1 MVKIPAS
8 AYGLGLSDSD
18 AEDEPALP
26 KRVKIDD
33 GIKEGICLTPEAED
47 GSKKGKSLQ
56 RTVSWHDDFLTPYHE
71 DHDINVLPLELLYID
86 GEPVDKIL
94 GHKSKLSLGYGT
106 YNIQIVDA
114 IFLPDANTGGSF
126 KIRVDMIRTEPK
138 QQFQSYIFNVL
149 CKNRLRI
156 GEPSFDG
163 RRKVTQL
170 KDFTGGEVPLGHFL
184 DEVLENLTECVFDTL
199 IFPDDEADD
208 KTPVKPPAW
217 RVEPNTGKEVAYA
230 DYNQL
235 GDRLYKLKK
244 SYEAKDRLKRQEELE
259 AEHKSLRQAYI
270 DYLRNWLPESPAK
283 KKDLLSLRYRL
294 VYLKEAYMMA
304 DKDPSRKY
312 LKIPDLDETEVA
324 HILKMEFDQ
333 LKNIYQC
340 GLLNIKFITG
350 SSTEVIDD
358 MAWWNDYVGEKIY
371 FDADDRR
378 LFWLEAETDVRKAVA
393 ELHEDID
400 LRIDKQGKILLN
412 GKGISADMV

>member
-1 MVKIPAS
+1 M
-8 AYGLGLSDSD
+8 
-18 AEDEPALP
+18 
-26 KRVKIDD
+26 
-33 GIKEGICLTPEAED
+33 
-47 GSKKGKSLQ
+47 
-56 RTVSWHDDFLTPYHE
+56 
-71 DHDINVLPLELLYID
+71 
-86 GEPVDKIL
+86 
-94 GHKSKLSLGYGT
+94 
-106 YNIQIVDA
+106 
-114 IFLPDANTGGSF
+114 
-126 KIRVDMIRTEPK
+126 
-138 QQFQSYIFNVL
+138 
-149 CKNRLRI
+149 
-156 GEPSFDG
+156 
-163 RRKVTQL
+163 
-170 KDFTGGEVPLGHFL
+170 
-184 DEVLENLTECVFDTL
+184 
-199 IFPDDEADD
+199 
-208 KTPVKPPAW
+208 
-217 RVEPNTGKEVAYA
+217 
-230 DYNQL
+230 

-270 DYLRNWLPESPAK
+270 DYLGNWLPESPAK